1 MISFDDDEKR
11 SIGGIYKDPSDDFGQ
26 ASNNSDVRAGTSGV
40 ESAFSE
46 KKSENSGNSSVS
58 SRGEQTVST
67 ILSESDDEAF
77 EPLIDQMR
85 SSVFTVTVENARA
98 DFIAPLSNVLV
109 DISEHERTQQFKRDF
124 EFQSLF
130 GRALVSLQKIQ
141 DSTSLFVRP
150 QGFIGNI
157 FEKLFVSRRREG
169 MSVVNAILEQTNFMR
184 TGKLD
189 RDRGFFESIFEPQAI
204 GRGFLKLATGFGIGR
219 DKAAEA
225 DRKKANGEQL
235 SFLERISSGV
245 YQDITFQNHSEVAE
259 KTRGETLLAA
269 IQTQTSNDWENA
281 LYLSESINGRLSGV
295 ESGIIG
301 AIHHGIADPL
311 FSIANDVPLI
321 DINPDLDFSFDRDTS
336 ESVGREKTMVEV
348 LKEQF
353 LVMQE
358 ELPKLTD
365 QMRELL
371 SNGGGGG
378 SVGGFGAGAASAGIT
393 GWLMRSLGGGRGG
406 GPRVGLLTRLMTGFR
421 DMFGAL
427 GRIRLPWLATAA
439 AAVGLYG
446 ATQNSAED
454 NIQLGGSIVGGVAG
468 AKGGALAGS
477 FAGPVGTVV
486 GGILGGTAGFIV
498 GENLGEMIGGLL
510 SDSVYE
516 TLSEDIDDQS
526 KTGAGRF
533 VKSAFNVM
541 GSVWDMTAKYAGPLM
556 SNVWDTTKSAS
567 SSAFNWVTE
576 ATKDFAIGGG
586 KRFGNLF
593 VDSVS
598 EVSGLVGTTLLNGV
612 TAGIPALG
620 GLIWKTAEWYI
631 EEFSPAM
638 FSLFGNLLA
647 GIGDFSLT
655 VLGRIWGG
663 IKDKTSSLF
672 APGGIFGPA
681 ERDNQDPEWWR
692 VTAEDNSLFSGMP
705 GAGSRAVNNNRDRTE
720 AFYTRWMSENLDFNP
735 VSGRSNETE
744 IPIPMPD
751 TKTSIKTNMSL
762 LDQMNMARDG
772 GLNDGATPERPQ
784 FSYADPENV
793 PATVRRPEESWW
805 SKLMNNSPS
814 EATPNMGDQGS
825 SADSAFAP
833 VTSPDTPTNN
843 ANSVDN
849 VNEVG
854 SRDYKEVALRYSQKA
869 WQDAAEASQAEY
881 QRIMQETLNIDASI
895 VRILERANSTAELTK
910 AEVTKMVD
918 ALRNRPDS
926 SNGAGQVIPDFN
938 TSWTILGM
946 GE

>member
-11 SIGGIYKDPSDDFGQ
+11 SIGGIYKNSSDDFGQ
-26 ASNNSDVRAGTSGV
+26 ASKNSDVRAGSSGV

-46 KKSENSGNSSVS
+46 KKSEKSGNSSVS

-219 DKAAEA
+219 DKAEDA

-269 IQTQTSNDWENA
+269 IQTQTSDDWENA

-468 AKGGALAGS
+468 AKGGAMAGS

-541 GSVWDMTAKYAGPLM
+541 GSVWDMTAAYAGPLM
-556 SNVWDTTKSAS
+556 SDVWDTTKSAS
-567 SSAFNWVTE
+567 SSAFQWVTD
-576 ATKDFAIGGG
+576 ATKDFAIGGA

-705 GAGSRAVNNNRDRTE
+705 GAGSRAVNNNRDRAE

-735 VSGRSNETE
+735 VNPGSDRSNETE
-744 IPIPMPD
+744 ITIPMKDPRMP
-751 TKTSIKTNMSL
+751 SANL
-762 LDQMNMARDG
+762 LDMMRDG
-772 GLNDGATPERPQ
+772 RDRP
-784 FSYADPENV
+784 NV
-793 PATVRRPEESWW
+793 APGRSITDVDSRNIRRPEESWW

-881 QRIMQETLNIDASI
+881 QRILQETLNIDASI
-895 VRILERANSTAELTK
+895 VKILERANSTAELTK

-918 ALRNRPDS
+918 ALKNRPDS

>member
-11 SIGGIYKDPSDDFGQ
+11 SIGGIYKNSSDDFGQ
-26 ASNNSDVRAGTSGV
+26 ASKNSDVRAGSSGV

-46 KKSENSGNSSVS
+46 KKSEKSGNSSVS

-67 ILSESDDEAF
+67 ILSEVEDEAF
-77 EPLIDQMR
+77 EPLVEQMR
-85 SSVFTVTVENARA
+85 SSVFTVTVKNARA
-98 DFIAPLSNVLV
+98 DFIAPLSNVLA

-269 IQTQTSNDWENA
+269 IQTQTSDDWENA

-406 GPRVGLLTRLMTGFR
+406 GPRVSLLTRLMTGFR

-556 SNVWDTTKSAS
+556 SDVWDTTKSAS

-655 VLGRIWGG
+655 VLGRIWDS
-663 IKDKTSSLF
+663 IKSSSLF

-681 ERDNQDPEWWR
+681 ERDNKDPEWWR
-692 VTAEDNSLFSGMP
+692 VTAEDNSLYSSMP
-705 GAGSRAVNNNRDRTE
+705 GAGSRAVNNNRDRAE

-744 IPIPMPD
+744 ITIPMKDPRMP
-751 TKTSIKTNMSL
+751 SANL
-762 LDQMNMARDG
+762 LDMMRDG
-772 GLNDGATPERPQ
+772 RDRP
-784 FSYADPENV
+784 NV
-793 PATVRRPEESWW
+793 APGRFITDVDSGNISDMIRRPEESWW

-854 SRDYKEVALRYSQKA
+854 SRDYKEVALQYSQKA

-895 VRILERANSTAELTK
+895 VKILERANSTAELTK

-918 ALRNRPDS
+918 ALKNRPDS